1 MVPLLSR
8 KPPSPLTLPRFSLG
22 PLLWAPLSEV
32 YGRKPVVLIPFFIS
46 AVFAFGTATA
56 KDIQTVILTR
66 FFAGLFGSAPVTNTG
81 GVLGDLWHPTQR
93 GTAIVS
99 YAFAVIGGAM
109 VGPVIGGA
117 IVQSH
122 LRWRWTQYV
131 SCSETP
137 GS

>member
-1 MVPLLSR
+1 M
-8 KPPSPLTLPRFSLG
+8 
-22 PLLWAPLSEV
+22 
-32 YGRKPVVLIPFFIS
+32 VLIPFFIS

-93 GTAIVS
+93 GTAIVT

-109 VGPVIGGA
+109 IGPIIGGA
-117 IVQSH
+117 IVQSS

-131 SCSETP
+131 SPFQRAQLPGTHSVPSILLTP
-137 GS
+137 KPANWHLPNVRPRPRRPHP